1 LLDCPEGRFYVDQI
15 LVANKTI
22 IGRVKSILGRDS
34 KLGKALGGLEKL
46 QEAKFISKHF
56 SDFLEPVV
64 AQSENTRTES
74 YNIRHKVYCEELKFE
89 PPSEDRT
96 EKDEFDAF
104 SSPCLIKHKSSGHYA
119 GTVRLVRPQLDD
131 QLLPIE
137 KFCLNSITH
146 ETLNPRNFARRD
158 VCEISRLAVP
168 AEFRKRQM
176 DRFSGA
182 ALGVINEHTYS
193 ENELRCFP
201 FIAIGLY
208 FSAAALVI
216 HNNIKHTYVMME
228 PRLARSMRFVGIQFE
243 QVGPVIDYHGKRAP
257 YYINPSLL
265 YANLR
270 PSFRLMLKN
279 IQHQVEKYPRD

>member
-1 LLDCPEGRFYVDQI
+1 MFLCGPN

-22 IGRVKSILGRDS
+22 IGRVKSIVGRDS

-89 PPSEDRT
+89 PLNEDRI

-146 ETLNPRNFARRD
+146 ETLNPRNFARKD

-168 AEFRKRQM
+168 AQFRKRQM

-208 FSAAALVI
+208 FSAAALVM
-216 HNNIKHTYVMME
+216 HNDIKHTYVMME

-243 QVGPVIDYHGKRAP
+243 QVGPVINYHGRRAP

-270 PSFRLMLKN
+270 PSFKLMLKN

>member
-1 LLDCPEGRFYVDQI
+1 VDQS
-15 LVANKTI
+15 LVASKTI
-22 IGRVKSILGRDS
+22 IGRVKSIVGRDS

-56 SDFLEPVV
+56 SEFLEPVV
-64 AQSENTRTES
+64 AQSENARAES
-74 YNIRHKVYCEELKFE
+74 YNIRHKVYCEELGFE
-89 PPSEDRT
+89 PLRNNCLET
-96 EKDEFDAF
+96 DEFDDF
-104 SSPCLIKHKSSGHYA
+104 SSPCLIKQKSSGHFA
-119 GTVRLVRPQLDD
+119 GTVRLVRPQLED

-137 KFCLNSITH
+137 KYCINSITH
-146 ETLNPRNFARRD
+146 ETLNPRNFARKD
-158 VCEISRLAVP
+158 ICEISRLAVP
-168 AEFRKRQM
+168 LEFRKRQM

-182 ALGVINEHTYS
+182 ATGAINEYTYS

-216 HNNIKHTYVMME
+216 HNDIKHTYVMME

-270 PSFRLMLKN
+270 PSFKIMLKN

>member
-1 LLDCPEGRFYVDQI
+1 MDQR
-15 LVANKTI
+15 LVAKKTI
-22 IGRVKSILGRDS
+22 IGRVKSIVGRDS

-56 SDFLEPVV
+56 SEFLEPVV
-64 AQSENTRTES
+64 AQSPTSRQQS
-74 YNIRHKVYCEELKFE
+74 YNIRHKVYCEELGFE
-89 PPSEDRT
+89 PLRDNSLET
-96 EKDEFDAF
+96 DEFDTF

-119 GTVRLVRPQLDD
+119 GTVRLVRPQVEG
-131 QLLPIE
+131 QQLPIE
-137 KFCLNSITH
+137 KYCLNSITH
-146 ETLNPRNFARRD
+146 ETLNPSKFARKD
-158 VCEISRLAVP
+158 ICEISRLAVP
-168 AEFRKRQM
+168 LEFRKRQM
-176 DRFSGA
+176 DRFAGA
-182 ALGVINEHTYS
+182 ATGVINEHTYS

-208 FSAAALVI
+208 FSAAALVM
-216 HNNIKHTYVMME
+216 HNEIKHTYVMME

-270 PSFRLMLKN
+270 PSFKLMLKN
-279 IQHQVEKYPRD
+279 IQQQVEKYPRD

>member
-1 LLDCPEGRFYVDQI
+1 MDQS

-22 IGRVKSILGRDS
+22 IGRVKSIVGRDS

-56 SDFLEPVV
+56 SEFLEPVV
-64 AQSENTRTES
+64 AQSSNTRAES
-74 YNIRHKVYCEELKFE
+74 YSIRHKVYCEELGFE
-89 PPSEDRT
+89 PCRDNLLET
-96 EKDEFDAF
+96 DEFDRF
-104 SSPCLIKHKSSGHYA
+104 SSPCLIKHRRSGHYA
-119 GTVRLVRPQLDD
+119 GTVRLVRPQFED

-137 KFCLNSITH
+137 KYCINSITH
-146 ETLNPRNFARRD
+146 ETLDPRNFARKD
-158 VCEISRLAVP
+158 ICEISRLAVP
-168 AEFRKRQM
+168 LEFRKRQM

-182 ALGVINEHTYS
+182 ATGVINEHTYS

-243 QVGPVIDYHGKRAP
+243 QVGPIIDYHGKRAP

>member
-1 LLDCPEGRFYVDQI
+1 MDQS

-22 IGRVKSILGRDS
+22 IGRVKSIVGRDS

-56 SDFLEPVV
+56 SEFLEPVV

-74 YNIRHKVYCEELKFE
+74 FNIRHKVYCEELEFE
-89 PPSEDRT
+89 PLKNNCLET
-96 EKDEFDAF
+96 DEFDKF
-104 SSPCLIKHKSSGHYA
+104 SSPCLIRHKGSGHYA
-119 GTVRLVRPQLDD
+119 GTVRLVRPQIEN

-137 KFCLNSITH
+137 KYCINSITH
-146 ETLNPRNFARRD
+146 ETLNPRNFARKD
-158 VCEISRLAVP
+158 ICEISRLAVP
-168 AEFRKRQM
+168 LEFRKRQM

-182 ALGVINEHTYS
+182 ATGVINEHTYS
-193 ENELRCFP
+193 ENELMCFP

-208 FSAAALVI
+208 FSAAALVM

-243 QVGPVIDYHGKRAP
+243 QVGPVIDYHGRRAP

-270 PSFRLMLKN
+270 PSFKIMLKN